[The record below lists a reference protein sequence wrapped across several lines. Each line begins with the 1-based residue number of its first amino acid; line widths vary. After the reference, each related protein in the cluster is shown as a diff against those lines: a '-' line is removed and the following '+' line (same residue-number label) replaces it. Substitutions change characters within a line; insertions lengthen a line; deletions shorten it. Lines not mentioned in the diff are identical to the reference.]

1 MPPVDSDLAFQH
13 DSSLLWSLPALSTP
27 DAVIRTWQTV
37 FAEMRGGLH
46 SARYWDALTRHVA
59 ELLCNGLLRKKQ
71 KLQKAVRDIMAWS
84 QDSNSRGIGLMHVLV
99 FDTCVKVGKSEVL
112 SSEFVAEPQLLTRLR
127 CYANAASDQRRKLVA
142 APLIFVSSTA
152 WHAELAEGFVHMHLR
167 LYSPDICMTT
177 SCDRQSSTGHESYR
191 PEGLANVLD
200 SVRFVLKST
209 VSQLTAGKTAMRK
222 ELKKKREGKPIQTK
236 EELNDSLSL

>member
-1 MPPVDSDLAFQH
+1 
-13 DSSLLWSLPALSTP
+13 
-27 DAVIRTWQTV
+27 
-37 FAEMRGGLH
+37 MRGGLH

-177 SCDRQSSTGHESYR
+177 SSDRQSSTGHESYR